1 MLGTAEKG
9 RWTLKLRHLF
19 AGQEE
24 QVGTLHVAAT
34 ASCTLK
40 GSSMLHVHSLLHVCY
55 STCSA
60 CSSDMLCRWLSS
72 AFTQGH
78 QQSLA
83 DWDHDHQGAP
93 IECLAICQS
102 GAWAKTGVV
111 ASGSCNGV
119 VLLTSLADG
128 ALLSVRSENRHD
140 EAVTALAFNH
150 DGSFLVSCSRSHVMY
165 LWAVA
170 GASSRPECL
179 KFLHE
184 FWNPQDTSVVTAC
197 TLCPDTESSWKHLAI
212 SGSQV
217 G

>member
-1 MLGTAEKG
+1 MDAQAAAPVCRPG
-9 RWTLKLRHLF
+9 RAGGDAARCCDSKLHTQ
-19 AGQEE
+19 GQ
-24 QVGTLHVAAT
+24 QHVA
-34 ASCTLK
+34 CTQLAAC
-40 GSSMLHVHSLLHVCY
+40 VCY